1 MPQGLM
7 LIAYDGSDNAKRA
20 VDYAGG
26 RFLSANRAVL
36 VTAWEPM
43 VRQALACP
51 ACPGG

>member
-20 VDYAGG
+20 VDYAG

-36 VTAWEPM
+36 VTAWEPWFA
-43 VRQALACP
+43 RPLACP
-51 ACPGG
+51 ACPG

>member
-20 VDYAGG
+20 VDYAG

-51 ACPGG
+51 ACPG